1 MALSPEERRQRFQ
14 EAKRRREAEIMRG
27 SAAKRDMSRGE
38 TEGRRRSSSEL
49 SWSLDGDR
57 SSDGTSRS
65 RLRSGTGRSSAPSP
79 GRSSA
84 SGTRSSSRR
93 RSSEAEIDISGE
105 RFLAE
110 RRAKERR
117 LRAEQRRKRVRR
129 QRIAAIV
136 IAVIAVIVLIFAV
149 WALRGIFAG
158 RNDGASETGAS
169 QTMEGQS
176 GGTDTEVQVPETESG
191 PDERELTIS
200 EAERLAMMYDYDGAI
215 ELLSALPGAAEDSE
229 IAALISGYEETK
241 AGLVRQDINTITH
254 VFFHSLIVDPENALD
269 KERWGTQADGYNSVM
284 TTISEFEKMLD
295 EFYRDGFVLVGLHDM
310 AHIETTADGEEVMVE
325 GDIMLPEGKK
335 PMVMSQ
341 DDVCYY
347 EYMEG
352 AGFADRI
359 LIGED
364 GKTTCHYVDE
374 EGNEHYGEYDLV
386 PILNRFVEEHPDFS
400 YKGAKACLAFTG
412 YNGILGYRTDET
424 YDPNSDMYDPE
435 KEANYNIEED
445 RQIAREVA
453 EALKAEGYELASH
466 SWGHRDMSQRSLEDV
481 KKDADRWEKNVNQEL
496 LSGTCDII
504 LYPFGSDVGD
514 WHAYTHE
521 NQKFDYLWDLG
532 FRYFCG
538 VDSSQYWVQVGKD
551 YLRQGRRNLDG
562 YMMWMD
568 LSGQRDK
575 LSDLFDDVGA
585 IFDPARPTPVTQ

>member
-1 MALSPEERRQRFQ
+1 MALSPEERRRKLRAAS
-14 EAKRRREAEIMRG
+14 EKRRHMEHE
-27 SAAKRDMSRGE
+27 DE
-38 TEGRRRSSSEL
+38 HHPQ
-49 SWSLDGDR
+49 DR
-57 SSDGTSRS
+57 YYN
-65 RLRSGTGRSSAPSP
+65 
-79 GRSSA
+79 
-84 SGTRSSSRR
+84 
-93 RSSEAEIDISGE
+93 EE
-105 RFLAE
+105 RQ
-110 RRAKERR
+110 RAQRR
-117 LRAEQRRKRVRR
+117 LRAERRRRRQRR
-129 QRIAAIV
+129 QRIMAIV
-136 IAVIAVIVLIFAV
+136 AVIVGIALLCGIIFLV
-149 WALRGIFAG
+149 RGLL
-158 RNDGASETGAS
+158 
-169 QTMEGQS
+169 S
-176 GGTDTEVQVPETESG
+176 GGKDKAAEVQQELVQDGGAGSQDGMTELPEESTEPETE
-191 PDERELTIS
+191 DARLETMA
-200 EAERLAMMYDYDGAI
+200 EAERLAAMYDYDGAI
-215 ELLSALPGAAEDSE
+215 ELLGTLPEASTDQEIQALVA
-229 IAALISGYEETK
+229 GYEETK
-241 AGLVRQDINTITH
+241 AGLVRQDISTITH

-295 EFYRDGFVLVGLHDM
+295 EFYEDGFVLVGLHDM
-310 AHIETTADGEEVMVE
+310 AHIEKTADGQEIMVE

-335 PMVMSQ
+335 AMVMSQ

-359 LIGED
+359 VIGED
-364 GKTTCHYVDE
+364 GRPTCHYVDE
-374 EGNEHYGEYDLV
+374 EGNEHLGEYDLV
-386 PILNRFVEEHPDFS
+386 PILDRFVDEHPDFS

-424 YDPNSDMYDPE
+424 YDPNSDMFDEE
-435 KEANYNIEED
+435 KEPNYNIEED
-445 RQIAREVA
+445 RETARQVA
-453 EALKAEGYELASH
+453 AALKEDGYELASH

-481 KKDADRWEKNVNQEL
+481 KRDADRWEKNVNQEL
-496 LSGTCDII
+496 LGGTCDII

-514 WHAYTHE
+514 WHPYTHE

-538 VDSSQYWVQVGKD
+538 VDSSQYWVQVGTD